1 VSPDLLP
8 LDEVQRR
15 LRVVGQ
21 SYAGIRPI
29 EVGRIIGSVDRSLD
43 FDRCFTPRLHG
54 SAERLASLRAGFPS
68 GDLPPIEAYEVGG
81 AYFVADGHHR
91 VALAMQRGAEYID
104 AEVTR
109 LETNFEIGPDTDV
122 CRLIHTEQQLTLL
135 RESGLAGARPDA
147 IIEFSRPGGYPELLE
162 LIKAH
167 GYDLARRRG
176 VLPTPEEVAGDW
188 YDHVY
193 LPGVAAAR
201 AEDLSEVYTYTTDAD
216 MFLWLYQR
224 RRALRVDCPETD
236 FADAA
241 REAAEIKISSRDR
254 RRFLREKSRPLR
266 RRAQVARPVT
276 G

>member
-1 VSPDLLP
+1 MSSNLLP

-29 EVGRIIGSVDRSLD
+29 EVHRIIGSVDRSLD
-43 FDRCFTPRLHG
+43 FDRCFTPRLDG
-54 SAERLASLRAGFPS
+54 SAQRMASLRAGFPS

-91 VALAMQRGAEYID
+91 VALAKERGADYID
-104 AEVTR
+104 AELTR

-135 RESGLAGARPDA
+135 RESGLSEARPDA
-147 IIEFSRPGGYPELLE
+147 VIEFSRPSGYPELLE

-176 VLPTPEEVAGDW
+176 ELPTQADVAADW

-193 LPGVAAAR
+193 LPGVAALR
-201 AEDLSEVYTYTTDAD
+201 REDLPEVYRYTTDAD
-216 MFLWLYQR
+216 LFLWVYQR

-236 FADAA
+236 FEDAA
-241 REAAEIKISSRDR
+241 REAAEVRISARDR
-254 RRFLREKSRPLR
+254 RRFLREKSTPLR
-266 RRAQVARPVT
+266 RRGEPARSVPA
-276 G
+276 